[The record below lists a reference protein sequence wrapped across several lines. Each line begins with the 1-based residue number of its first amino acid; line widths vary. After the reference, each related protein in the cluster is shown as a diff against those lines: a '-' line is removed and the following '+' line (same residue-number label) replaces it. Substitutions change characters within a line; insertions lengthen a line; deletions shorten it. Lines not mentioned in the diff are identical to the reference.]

1 MDKFIG
7 FMEKHFIPIASKIG
21 SQRHLVAIRDG
32 FIVTMPLMIL
42 GSFGVL
48 INNLPIPAYIDF
60 MNGIFGEGTWQAFGN
75 NLSAGTFSILGLL
88 IAFTVA
94 YNLAKSYNQDALG
107 AGAIS
112 VASFFALGAMATGPD
127 GLLTAAGLGSQ
138 GLSLALIVSIIS
150 TEIFRRLAGNPRLV
164 INMPDGVPPAVSRS
178 FAALFPAMITVS
190 IFALFTAIFQAFGVT
205 SIVLSFYELVQQ
217 PFMGLANS
225 YPAALLLG
233 FISAFLWFFG
243 LHGANII
250 DPFMQTINVPAIEA
264 NARALEAGTDLP
276 YIVNKPFFDSFVN
289 IGGTGATLG
298 LLIAIFLVARHHKA
312 YMTVAKLSV
321 APGVFMI
328 NEPVMF
334 GLPVVLNPILF
345 IPYVL
350 TPLVL
355 VTTAYFATATG
366 LVPAST
372 VIAPWTTPP
381 IIGGILSTQS
391 IAGGILAAV
400 NLILSIVIYLPFVKM
415 AQIQETRRLKNAS
428 CLIESIRNKRQ
439 T

>member
-1 MDKFIG
+1 MNKFIE
-7 FMEKHFIPIASKIG
+7 FMERHFIPVAAKVG

-48 INNLPIPAYIDF
+48 INNLPIPGYIDF
-60 MNGIFGEGTWQAFGN
+60 MNGIFGGESWKAFGN
-75 NLSAGTFSILGLL
+75 NLSAGTFSVLGLL
-88 IAFTVA
+88 IAVTVA
-94 YNLAKSYNQDALG
+94 YNLAKAYDQDALG
-107 AGAIS
+107 AAAVS
-112 VASFFALGAMATGPD
+112 VASFFTIGALSPD
-127 GLLTAAGLGSQ
+127 KDGVLSAAGLGSQ
-138 GLSLALIVSIIS
+138 GLFLALIVAILS
-150 TEIFRRLAGNPRLV
+150 TEIFRRLAGNPKL
-164 INMPDGVPPAVSRS
+164 IIKMPDGVPPAVSRS
-178 FAALFPAMITVS
+178 FAALFPAMITIS
-190 IFALFTAIFQAFGVT
+190 IFGLFTAIVQGAGVPNL
-205 SIVLSFYELVQQ
+205 VLAFYEIVQQ

-225 YPAALLLG
+225 YPAALFLG

-264 NARALEAGTDLP
+264 NQQALTAGKAMP

-289 IGGTGATLG
+289 LGGTGATLG
-298 LLIAIFLVARHHKA
+298 LIIAIFLVARKYKA
-312 YMTVAKLSV
+312 YMTVAKLSS

-328 NEPVMF
+328 NEPMMF
-334 GLPVVLNPILF
+334 GLPIVLNPILF

-366 LVPAST
+366 LVPAAS

-381 IIGGILSTQS
+381 IIGGFLATQS

-400 NLILSIVIYLPFVKM
+400 NLVISVVIYIPFVKM
-415 AQIQETRRLKNAS
+415 AQIQDERRLSGVSK
-428 CLIESIRNKRQ
+428 
-439 T
+439 

>member
-1 MDKFIG
+1 MNKFIA
-7 FMEKHFIPIASKIG
+7 FMEKHFIPVAAKIG
-21 SQRHLVAIRDG
+21 AQRHLVAIRDW

-48 INNLPIPAYIDF
+48 INNFPIPPYINF
-60 MNGIFGEGTWQAFGN
+60 MNNLFGEGKWQAFGN
-75 NLSAGTFSILGLL
+75 NLANGTFSILALL

-94 YNLAKSYNQDALG
+94 YNLTKGYGKDAL
-107 AGAIS
+107 AGGVIS
-112 VASFFALGAMATGPD
+112 VSSFFSLGALAPD
-127 GLLTAAGLGSQ
+127 DKGVLSNAGLGSQ
-138 GLSLALIVSIIS
+138 GLFLALIVAIVS
-150 TEIFRRLAGNPRLV
+150 TEVFRRLADNKRLV

-190 IFALFTAIFQAFGVT
+190 IFAFITALFQAAGITSLVT
-205 SIVLSFYELVQQ
+205 AFYQLVQE

-250 DPFMQTINVPAIEA
+250 DPFMQTINIPAIEA
-264 NARALEAGTDLP
+264 NVKALEAGQKMP

-289 IGGTGATLG
+289 LGGTGATLG
-298 LLIAIFLVARHHKA
+298 LIIAIFLVARQHKA

-321 APGVFMI
+321 APGIFMI
-328 NEPVMF
+328 NEPIMF
-334 GLPVVLNPILF
+334 GLPVVLNPLLF

-355 VTTAYFATATG
+355 VTVAYFATAVG
-366 LVPAST
+366 LVPAAT
-372 VIAPWTTPP
+372 IIAPWTTPP
-381 IIGGILSTQS
+381 IIGGALATQS
-391 IAGGILAAV
+391 LAGGVLAAV
-400 NLILSIVIYLPFVKM
+400 NLLISVLIYLPFVKM
-415 AQIQETRRLKNAS
+415 AQIQESRRVDLENDS
-428 CLIESIRNKRQ
+428 L
-439 T
+439 

>member
-107 AGAIS
+107 A
-112 VASFFALGAMATGPD
+112 MATGPD
-127 GLLTAAGLGSQ
+127 GLLTATGLGSQ
-138 GLSLALIVSIIS
+138 GLFLALIVSIIS

-415 AQIQETRRLKNAS
+415 AQIQETRRLKNA
-428 CLIESIRNKRQ
+428 
-439 T
+439 

>member
-1 MDKFIG
+1 
-7 FMEKHFIPIASKIG
+7 
-21 SQRHLVAIRDG
+21 
-32 FIVTMPLMIL
+32 
-42 GSFGVL
+42 
-48 INNLPIPAYIDF
+48 
-60 MNGIFGEGTWQAFGN
+60 
-75 NLSAGTFSILGLL
+75 
-88 IAFTVA
+88 
-94 YNLAKSYNQDALG
+94 
-107 AGAIS
+107 
-112 VASFFALGAMATGPD
+112 
-127 GLLTAAGLGSQ
+127 
-138 GLSLALIVSIIS
+138 
-150 TEIFRRLAGNPRLV
+150 
-164 INMPDGVPPAVSRS
+164 
-178 FAALFPAMITVS
+178 
-190 IFALFTAIFQAFGVT
+190 LFTAIFQAFGVT

-400 NLILSIVIYLPFVKM
+400 NLILSVVIYLPFVKM
-415 AQIQETRRLKNAS
+415 AQIQETRRLKNA
-428 CLIESIRNKRQ
+428 
-439 T
+439 

>member
-138 GLSLALIVSIIS
+138 GLFLALIVSIIS

-312 YMTVAKLSV
+312 YMTVA
-321 APGVFMI
+321 PGVFMI

-400 NLILSIVIYLPFVKM
+400 NLILSVVIYLPFVKM
-415 AQIQETRRLKNAS
+415 AQIQETRRLKNA
-428 CLIESIRNKRQ
+428 
-439 T
+439 

>member
-138 GLSLALIVSIIS
+138 GLFLALIVSIIS

-328 NEPVMF
+328 NEPLMF

-415 AQIQETRRLKNAS
+415 AQIQETRRLKNA
-428 CLIESIRNKRQ
+428 
-439 T
+439 